1 MSIDNVNQPSHYK
14 TGGIETIDYLKAK
27 LTKDQFD
34 GFLLGNVLKYTSR
47 FQHKNG
53 IEDLK
58 KAEWY
63 LKKLIAENEL
73 HEVQPEVNL
82 YSVRTHICTDCNKL
96 LDANQMFAHEY
107 RCYCRD
113 CYIIHKN
120 KTPSQ

>member
-1 MSIDNVNQPSHYK
+1 MPIDNVNQPSHYK

-73 HEVQPEVNL
+73 YEVQPEVNF
-82 YSVRTHICTDCNKL
+82 YICVDCNKS
-96 LDANQMFAHEY
+96 LDANQMFAHG
-107 RCYCRD
+107 YCRD